1 MRLTSTSFS
10 RSKQA
15 AWMKAHARS
24 LQQDMVGAA
33 LVFTS
38 SLVRCVLTAVL
49 WLSKIPEHSCVV
61 AATMSE
67 AEEWVRRRYEEVSPQ
82 GAGLDLTTG

>member
-1 MRLTSTSFS
+1 
-10 RSKQA
+10 
-15 AWMKAHARS
+15 
-24 LQQDMVGAA
+24 
-33 LVFTS
+33 
-38 SLVRCVLTAVL
+38 VLTAVL